1 MPLYLIRHAKAGN
14 RHEWEGS
21 DWTRPLTKKGRRQA
35 LRLRERFDDIDVS
48 KVLSSPY
55 VRCIQTVEP
64 IAFSHH
70 LALESTPVLAEDGS
84 FGNVIELLES
94 VPDNTVLC
102 SHGDV
107 IPDTIAA
114 LFRRGMEVTAP
125 VDWRKGTTW
134 VLHRNADGFPY
145 AEIWP
150 PPSDE
155 SDE

>member
-35 LRLRERFDDIDVS
+35 VRLRERFEDIEVAR
-48 KVLSSPY
+48 VLSSPY

-64 IAFSHH
+64 IAFSHN
-70 LALESTPVLAEDGS
+70 LALESTAVLAEEGS
-84 FGNVIELLES
+84 FANVIDLLES

-107 IPDTIAA
+107 IPETIAG

-125 VDWRKGTTW
+125 VDWRKGATW
-134 VLHRNADGFPY
+134 VIHRSADGFPF
-145 AEIWP
+145 AEVWP
-150 PPSDE
+150 PPADE
-155 SDE
+155 